1 MVSGANRYL
10 YIVVV
15 FALPV
20 MGIVTHMGIMGI
32 LYHVIWV
39 MLEAVVTF
47 LWGYKAEL
55 NNVQNLVYYIE
66 DYN

>member
-55 NNVQNLVYYIE
+55 NNVQNLVYYI
-66 DYN
+66 

>member
-1 MVSGANRYL
+1 MGNG
-10 YIVVV
+10 YINHVIW
-15 FALPV
+15 V
-20 MGIVTHMGIMGI
+20 MGILYHVIWVMGI

-55 NNVQNLVYYIE
+55 NNVQNLVYYI
-66 DYN
+66 